1 MFGIYFVKNLI
12 FVYCVMFSLF
22 FVCVFLIN
30 DMILYMWKKFWWLI
44 FYMYWEIYRVVGCR
58 LKGYWWVLG
67 FGGGII
73 LVSERLG
80 KWISNF

>member
-44 FYMYWEIYRVVGCR
+44 FYMYWEIYRVVDWRDIG
-58 LKGYWWVLG
+58 G
-67 FGGGII
+67 F
-73 LVSERLG
+73 
-80 KWISNF
+80 